1 MKEKNKTIPKVSKI
15 RDKKIKDRIKRA
27 IVVREIRIALKMIE
41 KLPNSDRTNRDKI
54 LKRLRKWLRIR
65 GSQSSFALTKRNF
78 MTLWKGFFDC
88 IWNASNNISIQEEL
102 AKSFSK
108 FVRCLTTRKTI
119 ILYTSCAL
127 KALAI
132 EWFDIDHRKLN
143 LFSMLAEM
151 IIRQMFV
158 VCKNKSWNIEWVTEF
173 AKVSTQL
180 FLHEKNERF
189 IMYMARIYVEES
201 AKICGRNTYLP
212 DGVIRELF
220 TPFIEYIRRK
230 EKQKLKSYDI

>member
-1 MKEKNKTIPKVSKI
+1 
-15 RDKKIKDRIKRA
+15 
-27 IVVREIRIALKMIE
+27 
-41 KLPNSDRTNRDKI
+41 
-54 LKRLRKWLRIR
+54 
-65 GSQSSFALTKRNF
+65 

-143 LFSMLAEM
+143 LFSM
-151 IIRQMFV
+151 V
-158 VCKNKSWNIEWVTEF
+158 
-173 AKVSTQL
+173 L
-180 FLHEKNERF
+180 FLFKRYLNIVIYMQEVLEYLEK
-189 IMYMARIYVEES
+189 M
-201 AKICGRNTYLP
+201 
-212 DGVIRELF
+212 
-220 TPFIEYIRRK
+220 
-230 EKQKLKSYDI
+230 